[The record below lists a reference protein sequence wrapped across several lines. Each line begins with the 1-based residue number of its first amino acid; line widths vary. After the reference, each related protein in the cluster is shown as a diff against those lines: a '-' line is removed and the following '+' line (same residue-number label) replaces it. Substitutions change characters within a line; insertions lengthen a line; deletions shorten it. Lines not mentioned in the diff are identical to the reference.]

1 MKANQLTSL
10 VQRNIPPQEQQQQ
23 QQQQQHFH
31 RSALLKTILA
41 SGSGGSNNVNQSNN
55 NNNKNETKFEMD
67 FSHGKLGLASASTSS
82 STAAGI
88 FGALNNNNN
97 NNNSQIYINNNN
109 NNSTTINNNSS
120 VNSNAPLDLSID
132 AAIKEVV
139 SKDDKDIPVMSAKP
153 PHAPHHQPPHP
164 PHHHQLVGGGEAIRR
179 FSANQSVTPLRFPS
193 ANNNNNNNYNT
204 GGRRRSPAEVGGK
217 WRRFEWRRRC
227 DDDAQLR
234 PRESGSK
241 HRRRHDQS

>member
-10 VQRNIPPQEQQQQ
+10 VQRNIPPQEQQ

-41 SGSGGSNNVNQSNN
+41 SGSGGSNNVIQSNNN

-67 FSHGKLGLASASTSS
+67 FSQGKLGLASTSTS
-82 STAAGI
+82 AAAI
-88 FGALNNNNN
+88 FGALNN
-97 NNNSQIYINNNN
+97 NNNSQIYINSNNN
-109 NNSTTINNNSS
+109 NNNTAINNNSS

-139 SKDDKDIPVMSAKP
+139 SKDDKDVPVTSAKP
-153 PHAPHHQPPHP
+153 PHPPHHQP

-179 FSANQSVTPLRFPS
+179 FTANQSITPLRFPS
-193 ANNNNNNNYNT
+193 ANNNNNYNT
-204 GGRRRSPAEVGGK
+204 GKNSFGDKTNFNSLRVSK
-217 WRRFEWRRRC
+217 WVW
-227 DDDAQLR
+227 D
-234 PRESGSK
+234 GT
-241 HRRRHDQS
+241 